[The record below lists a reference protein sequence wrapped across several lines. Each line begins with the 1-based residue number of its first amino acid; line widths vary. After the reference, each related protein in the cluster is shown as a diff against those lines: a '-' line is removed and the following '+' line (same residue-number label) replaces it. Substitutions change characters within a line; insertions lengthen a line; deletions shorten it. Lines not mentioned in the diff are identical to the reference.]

1 MNNATKET
9 VIFPLSKRAKMSLC
23 YFIAGKYTQAELIG
37 SKNWHSLMWAIF
49 GAIGANYSNKSE
61 DPRPNFTS
69 VDNTR
74 IREFEELS
82 DFEAAYPSIAKI
94 AKAKAD
100 LYNSSNHAAPA
111 EQPREQDSDLSNRMD
126 KIENALATLLT
137 KLQ

>member
-1 MNNATKET
+1 MTKATKEAVVYQLT
-9 VIFPLSKRAKMSLC
+9 KKSKQALSYL
-23 YFIAGKYTQAELIG
+23 IAGFYSDENLIG
-37 SKNWHSLMWAIF
+37 SKNWHNLMWAIF
-49 GAIGANYSNKSE
+49 GQIGKTFSNDPD

-100 LYNSSNHAAPA
+100 LYNSPNLAAPA

>member
-1 MNNATKET
+1 MNKATKEA
-9 VIFPLSKRAKMSLC
+9 VVFSPSKKSKMALS
-23 YFIAGKYTQAELIG
+23 YHIAGFYTDENLIG

-49 GAIGANYSNKSE
+49 GQIGKTYSNDPS

-74 IREFEELS
+74 IREFKKLS
-82 DFEAAYPSIAKI
+82 DFEAAYPEIAKI

-100 LYNSSNHAAPA
+100 LYNSSNLAAPS
-111 EQPREQDSDLSNRMD
+111 EQPKEQDSDLSNRMET
-126 KIENALATLLT
+126 IEKALAALLT

>member
-1 MNNATKET
+1 
-9 VIFPLSKRAKMSLC
+9 MSHLA
-23 YFIAGKYTQAELIG
+23 AGFYSDENLIG
-37 SKNWHSLMWAIF
+37 SKNWHNLMWAIF
-49 GAIGANYSNKSE
+49 GQIGKTFSNDPD

-100 LYNSSNHAAPA
+100 LYNSPNLAAPA

>member
-1 MNNATKET
+1 MTKATKET
-9 VIFPLSKRAKMSLC
+9 VVYSLSKKSKMALSYL
-23 YFIAGKYTQAELIG
+23 IAGFYSDENLIG

-49 GAIGANYSNKSE
+49 GQIGKTFSNDPS

-100 LYNSSNHAAPA
+100 LYNSSNLAAPS

>member
-1 MNNATKET
+1 MTKATKET
-9 VIFPLSKRAKMSLC
+9 VVYSLSKKSKMALSYL
-23 YFIAGKYTQAELIG
+23 IAGFYSDENLIG

-49 GAIGANYSNKSE
+49 GQIGKTYSNDPS

-74 IREFEELS
+74 IREFKKLS
-82 DFEAAYPSIAKI
+82 DFEAAYPEIAKI

-100 LYNSSNHAAPA
+100 LYNSSNLAAPS
-111 EQPREQDSDLSNRMD
+111 EQPKEQDSDLSNRMD

>member
-1 MNNATKET
+1 MTKATKET
-9 VIFPLSKRAKMSLC
+9 VVYSLSKKSKMALS
-23 YFIAGKYTQAELIG
+23 YSIAGFYSDENLIG

-49 GAIGANYSNKSE
+49 GQIGKTFSNDPS

-82 DFEAAYPSIAKI
+82 DFEAAYPAIAKI

-100 LYNSSNHAAPA
+100 LYNSPNHAAPA